1 MTTRRRRPGRR
12 PTAAAGPRNRLVEL
26 QRQTTTRDSF
36 GGVVTGW
43 TKLADLWASVN
54 QTGVSTA
61 FENDAK
67 RDVAL
72 RTARFRID
80 WRAGLRETDRLIYG
94 GLIWD
99 IKGIAE
105 IGRRR
110 ALELICQTDVDRLA

>member
-1 MTTRRRRPGRR
+1 M
-12 PTAAAGPRNRLVEL
+12 
-26 QRQTTTRDSF
+26 
-36 GGVVTGW
+36 TGW

-80 WRAGLRETDRLIYG
+80 WRAGLRETDRLIYS